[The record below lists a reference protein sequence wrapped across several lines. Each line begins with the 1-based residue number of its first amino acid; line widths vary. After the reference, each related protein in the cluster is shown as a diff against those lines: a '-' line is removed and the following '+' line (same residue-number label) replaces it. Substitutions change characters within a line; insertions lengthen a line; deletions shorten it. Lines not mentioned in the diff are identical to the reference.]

1 MPATLSIGD
10 FSKATH
16 LSVKALRHY
25 HELGILEPAEID
37 PGSGY
42 RRYRTDQIVTAQ
54 VIRRFRDLD
63 MPLEEIGAVLSAPDV
78 GTRDRIISS
87 HLRRLEAELERTQE
101 ATASLRALLD
111 PSPAADLP
119 VPEHVALPA
128 TPAAAI
134 SAEVAVEELEPWW
147 RGALAEI
154 GANLEAQ
161 GVPTRGAAG
170 ALFEE
175 GLFANGRGAI
185 TVFIPCDPAFAPI
198 GRTEPF
204 VVPAVEL
211 ATLTHVGSHAEI
223 DLAYG
228 ALARHVSRQALGIDG
243 PLREDYLE
251 GPHTGAE
258 EAAWRTRIGWPIFR
272 TSARVAADAG
282 DGAV

>member
-42 RRYRTDQIVTAQ
+42 RRYSVDQIVTAQ

-78 GTRDRIISS
+78 GARDRIISS
-87 HLRRLEAELERTQE
+87 HLRRLEAELERTRE

-111 PSPAADLP
+111 PPPVADRIA
-119 VPEHVALPA
+119 PEHVALAA

-134 SAEVAVEELEPWW
+134 SAEVAVEQIEPWW

-161 GVPTRGAAG
+161 RVPTRGTAG
-170 ALFEE
+170 ALFDE
-175 GLFANGRGAI
+175 GLFARGSGEV
-185 TVFIPCDPAFAPI
+185 TVFIPCDPAFSPI
-198 GRTEPF
+198 GRTEPI
-204 VVPAVEL
+204 VVPAAEL
-211 ATLTHVGSHAEI
+211 AMVTHLGSHADI

-228 ALARHVSRQALGIDG
+228 ALADHVSRQALGIDG
-243 PLREDYLE
+243 PLREYYLE
-251 GPHTGAE
+251 GPQTGAE
-258 EAAWRTRIGWPIFR
+258 EGSWRTRIGWPIFR
-272 TSARVAADAG
+272 TR
-282 DGAV
+282 